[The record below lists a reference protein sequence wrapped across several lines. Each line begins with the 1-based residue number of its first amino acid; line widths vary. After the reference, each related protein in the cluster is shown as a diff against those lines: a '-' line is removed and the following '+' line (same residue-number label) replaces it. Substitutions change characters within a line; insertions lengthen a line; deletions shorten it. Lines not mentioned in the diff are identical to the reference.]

1 MSRGTEAVFPG
12 NEELICEYDHHI
24 ILSLNVFTLLKSRQ
38 LLFLESHRLLVAKD
52 VLTYSVDIFSL
63 C

>member
-12 NEELICEYDHHI
+12 NEELIPEYHHHI
-24 ILSLNVFTLLKSRQ
+24 ILSLNAFTLLESRQ
-38 LLFLESHRLLVAKD
+38 LLFLEPHRLIAKD
-52 VLTYSVDIFSL
+52 ILTYSVDIFSL